1 MRRTADTRKVE
12 RRELK
17 LKKRNIEDTKDSEG
31 NEQLAGFSK
40 ETMQL
45 TFRDP

>member
-1 MRRTADTRKVE
+1 VE

-31 NEQLAGFSK
+31 NELLVGFRIRNYAVNI
-40 ETMQL
+40 Q
-45 TFRDP
+45 RPV

>member
-1 MRRTADTRKVE
+1 VE

-31 NEQLAGFSK
+31 NELLGFRIRNYAVNI
-40 ETMQL
+40 Q
-45 TFRDP
+45 RPV